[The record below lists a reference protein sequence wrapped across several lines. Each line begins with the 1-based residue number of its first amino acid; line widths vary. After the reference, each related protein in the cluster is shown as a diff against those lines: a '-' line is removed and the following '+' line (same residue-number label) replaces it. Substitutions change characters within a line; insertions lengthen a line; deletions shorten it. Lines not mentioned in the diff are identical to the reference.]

1 MAKKGNKFKIISI
14 SINPELLDRIDHA
27 ATLMHL
33 SRSETIQWLVVI
45 GLDQIKAVLKNVE
58 ERSV

>member
-1 MAKKGNKFKIISI
+1 MARKGNNVKIISI
-14 SINPELLDRIDHA
+14 SINPELLARIDHA

-33 SRSETIQWLVVI
+33 SRSETVQWLVVI
-45 GLDQIKAVLKNVE
+45 GLDQIKAVIKNVE

>member
-1 MAKKGNKFKIISI
+1 MARKGNKFKIISI

-27 ATLMHL
+27 ATLLHL
-33 SRSETIQWLVVI
+33 SRSETVQWLVAI
-45 GLDQIKAVLKNVE
+45 GLVQIKAVLKKVE

>member
-1 MAKKGNKFKIISI
+1 MARKGNKFKIISI
-14 SINPELLDRIDHA
+14 SINPDVVESIDHA
-27 ATLMHL
+27 ASVVHL

-45 GLDQIKAVLKNVE
+45 GLDQIKAVLKGVE

>member
-1 MAKKGNKFKIISI
+1 MARKGYKFKIISI
-14 SINPELLDRIDHA
+14 SISPDLLERIDHA
-27 ATLMHL
+27 ASVVHL
-33 SRSETIQWLVVI
+33 SRSETIQWLTVI

>member
-1 MAKKGNKFKIISI
+1 MARKGSKFKIISI

-33 SRSETIQWLVVI
+33 SRSETMQWLVVI

>member
-1 MAKKGNKFKIISI
+1 MARKGSKFKIISI

-33 SRSETIQWLVVI
+33 SRSETVQWLVVI
-45 GLDQIKAVLKNVE
+45 GLDQIKAVIKNVE

>member
-1 MAKKGNKFKIISI
+1 MARKGNKFKIISL
-14 SINPELLDRIDHA
+14 SINPDVLERIDHA

-33 SRSETIQWLVVI
+33 SRSETVQWLVVI

>member
-1 MAKKGNKFKIISI
+1 MARKGVKFKIISL
-14 SINPELLDRIDHA
+14 SINPDVLERIDQA

-33 SRSETIQWLVVI
+33 SRSETVQWLVVI

>member
-1 MAKKGNKFKIISI
+1 MARKGNKFKIISL
-14 SINPELLDRIDHA
+14 SINPDVLKRIDHA
-27 ATLMHL
+27 ATLTHL
-33 SRSETIQWLVVI
+33 SRSETVQWLVII

>member
-1 MAKKGNKFKIISI
+1 MARKGNKFKIISI
-14 SINPELLDRIDHA
+14 SISPDLLERIDHA
-27 ATLMHL
+27 ATLLHL

-45 GLDQIKAVLKNVE
+45 GLDQIKAALKNLE

>member
-14 SINPELLDRIDHA
+14 SINPELLERIDHA
-27 ATLMHL
+27 ATLMHI

-58 ERSV
+58 ERSI

>member
-1 MAKKGNKFKIISI
+1 MARKGYKFKIVSI
-14 SINPELLDRIDHA
+14 SINPELLARIDHA
-27 ATLMHL
+27 ASLMHL
-33 SRSETIQWLVVI
+33 SRSETVQWLVII

>member
-1 MAKKGNKFKIISI
+1 MAKKGNNFKIISI
-14 SINPELLDRIDHA
+14 SINPDVLARIDHA

-33 SRSETIQWLVVI
+33 SRSETVQWLVVI

>member
-1 MAKKGNKFKIISI
+1 MARKGYKFKIISI

-33 SRSETIQWLVVI
+33 SRSETVQWLVVI
-45 GLDQIKAVLKNVE
+45 GLDQIKSVIKNVE

>member
-1 MAKKGNKFKIISI
+1 MARKGNNFKIISI
-14 SINPELLDRIDHA
+14 SINPDIVERIDHA
-27 ATLMHL
+27 ASVVHL

-45 GLDQIKAVLKNVE
+45 GLDQIKAVLKAVE

>member
-1 MAKKGNKFKIISI
+1 MARKGYKFKIISI
-14 SINPELLDRIDHA
+14 SINPDMLARIDHA
-27 ATLMHL
+27 AMLMHL
-33 SRSETIQWLVVI
+33 SRSETIQWLAVI